1 MSDKPNAVSSHT
13 TTDASATPE
22 LSTGISAGDYRA
34 ALGRHPAGVTVV
46 TLDSVN
52 GPVGF
57 TATSFSS
64 VSLEPPLVSFNIAE
78 TSSSITALKAAKSL
92 VIHLLGE
99 HQQHVSQR
107 FARSADQRFADKSLW
122 GVLETGEPVIH
133 GTPSWIRVTVDQ
145 LIPVGDHTLVI
156 GLVTRVHAED
166 DDESAA
172 APLLYHEGK
181 YYRPTPLDD
190 EPA

>member
-1 MSDKPNAVSSHT
+1 LTDTPNDISNPT
-13 TTDASATPE
+13 TPDATTAPE
-22 LSTGISAGDYRA
+22 LSTGICAADYRA

-46 TLDSVN
+46 TLDSGT

-64 VSLEPPLVSFNIAE
+64 LSLEPPLVSFNIAE

-99 HQQHVSQR
+99 HQQHLAQR
-107 FARSADQRFADKSLW
+107 FARSADQRFADQSLW
-122 GVLETGEPVIH
+122 AVLDTGEPVLH
-133 GTPSWIRVTVDQ
+133 GTPSWMRVTVDQ
-145 LIPVGDHTLVI
+145 LIPVGDHTLVV
-156 GLVTRVHAED
+156 GLVTRVHADED
-166 DDESAA
+166 DDSAA

-181 YYRPTPLDD
+181 YYRPTPLGQ
-190 EPA
+190 

>member
-13 TTDASATPE
+13 TPDVPEVVATPE
-22 LSTGISAGDYRA
+22 LSTGICAGDYRA
-34 ALGRHPAGVTVV
+34 ALRRHPAGVTVV
-46 TLDSVN
+46 TLDSGT

-78 TSSSITALKAAKSL
+78 TSSSINALKAAESL

-99 HQQHVSQR
+99 HQQHLAQR
-107 FARSADQRFADKSLW
+107 FARSADQRFADESLW
-122 GVLETGEPVIH
+122 AVLDTGEPVLH
-133 GTPSWIRVTVDQ
+133 GTPSWMRVKVDQ

-156 GLVTRVHAED
+156 GLVTRVHAEE

-181 YYRPTPLDD
+181 YYRPTPLGQ
-190 EPA
+190 

>member
-1 MSDKPNAVSSHT
+1 MGEYPCVLPGESQLTDT
-13 TTDASATPE
+13 TPRTSE
-22 LSTGISAGDYRA
+22 LSTGICAADYRA

-46 TLDSVN
+46 TLNSGT

-78 TSSSITALKAAKSL
+78 TSSSITALKAAESL

-99 HQQHVSQR
+99 HQQHLAQR
-107 FARSADQRFADKSLW
+107 FARSADQRFADESLW
-122 GVLETGEPVIH
+122 AVLDTGEPVLH
-133 GTPSWIRVTVDQ
+133 GTPSWMRVTVDQ

-156 GLVTRVHAED
+156 GLVTRVHADED
-166 DDESAA
+166 DDSAA

-181 YYRPTPLDD
+181 YYRPTPLS
-190 EPA
+190 E

>member
-1 MSDKPNAVSSHT
+1 MSDQPNAVSSQIT
-13 TTDASATPE
+13 PDADGAPV
-22 LSTGISAGDYRA
+22 LSTGICAVDYRA
-34 ALGRHPAGVTVV
+34 ALRRHPAGVTVV
-46 TLDSVN
+46 TLASDA

-99 HQQHVSQR
+99 HQQHLAQR
-107 FARSADQRFADKSLW
+107 FSRSADERFADTSLW
-122 GVLETGEPVIH
+122 AVLDTGEPVLH
-133 GTPSWIRVTVDQ
+133 GTPSWMRVEIDR

-156 GLVTRVHAED
+156 GLVTRAHAEE

-181 YYRPTPLDD
+181 YFRPTALSD
-190 EPA
+190 